1 MSKSLREQ
9 TIDFGNTAEWDQCL
23 DTFCFS
29 QSCENAD
36 HVNNCVWEMDFAN
49 SVPTSPGIL
58 LRWGVGCRSIVQ
70 LFSGQS
76 STSCQ
81 YLKACFSRS
90 SWVCWE
96 SCCSN
101 LSAYSTNLFFHFL
114 WFSIHSLTT
123 PLLSVSSLFPLSGTS
138 HLLCIN
144 LTTPDLRYLSTINSP
159 SWISCGLFP
168 GWILD
173 FFHGGIFT
181 DSFV

>member
-81 YLKACFSRS
+81 YLKACFSHS

-101 LSAYSTNLFFHFL
+101 LSAYSTNLFFTSFDFPSTVWPRHFFL
-114 WFSIHSLTT
+114 C
-123 PLLSVSSLFPLSGTS
+123 
-138 HLLCIN
+138 LLCFLCLVPATYCASTSPH
-144 LTTPDLRYLSTINSP
+144 LTSVICPL
-159 SWISCGLFP
+159 
-168 GWILD
+168 
-173 FFHGGIFT
+173 
-181 DSFV
+181 